1 MDNIEFMK
9 GIYQAFAAGDVATVL
24 GAMSDDIEWFEAEG
38 HPWYPGRA
46 FIGPQQVVEGVF
58 ARIQAEIDGFE
69 IIPERFLSDGD
80 EVAMIGRYHGKGIAK
95 RRAARRTS
103 SPPLDAEGRQDR
115 WLSTVRGYPPAI
127 GGPRALGGSRHE
139 SVLSRMPP
147 V

>member
-80 EVAMIGRYHGKGIAK
+80 AVAMIGRYHGKGIASG
-95 RRAARRTS
+95 A
-103 SPPLDAEGRQDR
+103 PLDVQFLHL
-115 WLSTVRGYPPAI
+115 WTVRDGKIVGFQQFANTRQLLEVL
-127 GGPRALGGSRHE
+127 GP
-139 SVLSRMPP
+139 
-147 V
+147 